1 MPELVVDSA
10 EFKRR
15 QQQKQL
21 GEDNLFTPI
30 PFGELLDREPPKRD
44 WVVQDWLPRGVVT
57 ALYGQGGVGK
67 SLLAQQLAT
76 AIAAGKQWLGSGV
89 AQGTVMGLFCED
101 DANELWRRQLALCR
115 HYEITLERVMS
126 FLELDARMGK
136 ENVLAQEYQRAI
148 AFTAFMEHIE
158 TMAVE
163 RMPLVLIVDNIAQ
176 VFAGNENDR
185 SMATQFVNRL
195 ARIAIRAHCAVL
207 LLGHPSKISGS
218 EYSGS
223 TGWDAAVR
231 SRWLL
236 ARIVEKVEGKDQPT
250 GQMMLRRLKA
260 NYAAQDNLVLEWE
273 QGAYARVEGGGI
285 VEGMR
290 RRRRDEEAE
299 EAILA
304 GLPALL
310 ARGIRTTPHRTSP
323 SLYLPKVLEREHLAA
338 GCGRRSLEQALER
351 LLASGRVRV
360 EVRRNEEKRRSEE
373 WLLVVSEGKA

>member
-1 MPELVVDSA
+1 MPELVVDSG

-15 QQQKQL
+15 LSEKAL
-21 GEDNLFTPI
+21 GESNVFAPI
-30 PFGELLDREPPKRD
+30 PFETLIGQEPPRRD

-76 AIAAGKQWLGSGV
+76 AIASGKQWLGAAAAKGS
-89 AQGTVMGLFCED
+89 VMGLFCED
-101 DANELWRRQLALCR
+101 DRNELWRRQLALCS
-115 HYEITLERVMS
+115 HYDVDLERIVS
-126 FLELDARMGK
+126 YLELDARMGK

-148 AFTAFMEHIE
+148 AFTPFMEHVE
-158 TMAVE
+158 AVAVE

-176 VFAGNENDR
+176 VFGGNENDR

-195 ARIAIRAHCAVL
+195 ARIAIKAHCAVL

-236 ARIVEKVEGKDQPT
+236 ERITEKVDGKDQPT

-273 QGAYARVEGGGI
+273 NGAYARVEGGGM
-285 VEGMR
+285 VDGLR
-290 RRRRDEEAE
+290 RRKRDEDAE
-299 EAILA
+299 ETLLA
-304 GLPALL
+304 GLKALTQ
-310 ARGIRTTPHRTSP
+310 RGIRSTDHRTGP
-323 SLYLPKVLEREHLAA
+323 YYLPKLIESHGLA
-338 GCGRRSLEQALER
+338 GLSGRRSLEHALGR
-351 LLASGRVRV
+351 LMADGRIKKD
-360 EVRRNEEKRRSEE
+360 VRRNEKTRRNDD
-373 WLLVVSEGKA
+373 WLVLGDPEA